1 MCTVDNVWCCG
12 DVSGAKSK
20 TERRVA
26 FHRML
31 EFLQNWLN
39 SYGEQFL
46 REFCT
51 SGTSLM
57 VELFDESS
65 TEGIIYIL
73 RNLVCSASQQV
84 KLTTF

>member
-1 MCTVDNVWCCG
+1 MMCTVDNVWCCG

-57 VELFDESS
+57 SAF
-65 TEGIIYIL
+65 
-73 RNLVCSASQQV
+73 RKNLGNGVA
-84 KLTTF
+84 F